1 MSTDKK
7 NKYLSYKVY
16 DVNSEKEDEKLCVNT
31 ELKEGF
37 KIIAVENNKN
47 NGMQAMAVAP
57 VDSNGGIDIK
67 QIEIL
72 KLNKQIKRV

>member
-16 DVNSEKEDEKLCVNT
+16 DVNSEKEDEKVRVNA

-37 KIIAVENNKN
+37 KVLAVENNKD
-47 NGMQAMAVAP
+47 NGMQAMTV
-57 VDSNGGIDIK
+57 VQVKSKYKTNRDFK
-67 QIEIL
+67 T
-72 KLNKQIKRV
+72 

>member
-16 DVNSEKEDEKLCVNT
+16 DVNSEKEDEKVRVNA

-37 KIIAVENNKN
+37 KVLAVENNKD
-47 NGMQAMAVAP
+47 NGMQATAVAP
-57 VDSNGGIDIK
+57 VDCNEK
-67 QIEIL
+67 VEIL
-72 KLNKQIKRV
+72 

>member
-1 MSTDKK
+1 MIADKL
-7 NKYLSYKVY
+7 NKDLALDAYKIGEN
-16 DVNSEKEDEKLCVNT
+16 NSITKDKLVGND
-31 ELKEGF
+31 KF
-37 KIIAVENNKN
+37 KVLAVENNKN